1 MSIIKTITSFINQRI
16 IMRDATKATRKV
28 RALMVKCSKEHNDVV
43 IDYVVEGGVVDN
55 FVGRKNTNPHSLV
68 WGITP
73 WAAVDI
79 QQGREV
85 AQSDVI
91 VAISPGFS
99 V

>member
-1 MSIIKTITSFINQRI
+1 MSIIKTISSFINQRTL
-16 IMRDATKATRKV
+16 MRDATKATRKV
-28 RALMVKCSKEHNDVV
+28 RALMVKCSLEHNDVV
-43 IDYVVEGGVVDN
+43 NDYVVEGGVVDH
-55 FVGRKNTNPHSLV
+55 FVGRKNASKRSLV

-91 VAISPGFS
+91 VAVSPGFS